1 MNKQTVALTEESYQ
15 LIINTIRSGFTAKDG
30 TTCKPNIRIATALV
44 LEANLGLRIGDV
56 LLLHACD
63 IIKDGS
69 RYRLDITETKTGKQR
84 TFTVP
89 NEIYNYILQYALDN
103 GISSRAK
110 LFDISERAIQK
121 HLKLLCEALNLD
133 NIGTHSFRKYFAT
146 SIYTDN
152 GYNIEL
158 VRQLLQHSSTSITQ
172 RYLGIQPKEVED
184 ALQKHIHLI

>member
-1 MNKQTVALTEESYQ
+1 MNKKTVALTRESYQ
-15 LIINTIRSGFTAKDG
+15 LIIDTIRSGFTAKDG
-30 TTCKPNIRIATALV
+30 TICKPNNRIATALV

-56 LLLHACD
+56 LQLHACD

-69 RYRLDITETKTGKQR
+69 RYRLNITETKTGKQR

-158 VRQLLQHSSTSITQ
+158 VRQLLQHSSTAITQ
-172 RYLGIQPKEVED
+172 RYLGIQTKEVED
-184 ALQKHIHLI
+184 ALQKHIQLI

>member
-1 MNKQTVALTEESYQ
+1 MNKKTVALTRESYQ
-15 LIINTIRSGFTAKDG
+15 LIIDTIRSGFTAKDG
-30 TTCKPNIRIATALV
+30 TVCKSNNRIATALV

-56 LLLHACD
+56 LQLHACD
-63 IIKDGS
+63 IIKDGN
-69 RYRLDITETKTGKQR
+69 RYRLDIIEAKTGKQR

-103 GISSRAK
+103 NISSRAK

-121 HLKLLCEALNLD
+121 HLKLVCAVLGID

-146 SIYTDN
+146 SIYNDN

-158 VRQLLQHSSTSITQ
+158 VRQLLQHSSTAITQ

-184 ALQKHIHLI
+184 ALQKHIQLI